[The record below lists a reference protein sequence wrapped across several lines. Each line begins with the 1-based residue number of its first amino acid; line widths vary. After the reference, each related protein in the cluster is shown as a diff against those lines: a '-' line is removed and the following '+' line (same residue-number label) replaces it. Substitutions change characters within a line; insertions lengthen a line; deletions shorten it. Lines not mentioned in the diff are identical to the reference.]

1 MSDFNV
7 LFKKKNIK
15 ISLTR
20 YKKRCILSQVKLL
33 YKEGSMQIDERKK
46 YLKLFDVYGKLLSV
60 KQFDVMDKVL
70 NLDLGESEL
79 AELDGESRQSI
90 HDAIIKAKKQLVT
103 FEEKCKIVETN
114 AKIAEDLCILR
125 QKIEDQKI
133 KESKIMIDDILNS
146 L

>member
-1 MSDFNV
+1 
-7 LFKKKNIK
+7 
-15 ISLTR
+15 
-20 YKKRCILSQVKLL
+20 
-33 YKEGSMQIDERKK
+33 MQIDERKK

-79 AELDGESRQSI
+79 AELDGESRQGI

-103 FEEKCKIVETN
+103 FEEKCKIVEIN
-114 AKIAEDLCILR
+114 AKIAENLCILR
-125 QKIEDQKI
+125 QKIENQKI
-133 KESKIMIDDILNS
+133 EESKIMIDDILNS